1 MRIIIY
7 KLFRQYFLTTFS
19 ISLIF
24 LAGCNQTKQA
34 EKINQNEAVVELP
47 QEKPYS
53 VPDRGISKSRGQLV
67 YAPVY
72 SHIRYFDNKRDFLL
86 GAILSIRNTSIEYG
100 ITINYVRYYDTEGK
114 VIQIYL
120 DEPLILGPLASTEYI
135 IPESNNKGGSGANFL
150 VEWKSDILVN
160 EPIIE
165 VVMVGNQGTMGLS
178 FISEGRVIR
187 NLNE

>member
-1 MRIIIY
+1 MPFKNYLPFI
-7 KLFRQYFLTTFS
+7 FF
-19 ISLIF
+19 ISLVVHS
-24 LAGCNQTKQA
+24 GCNPNKQG
-34 EKINQNEAVVELP
+34 ESLSQNEPVKEIP
-47 QEKPYS
+47 QELPYS
-53 VPDRGISKSRGQLV
+53 VPDRGISKSKGQLV

-86 GAILSIRNTSIEYG
+86 GAILSIRNTSLEHG
-100 ITINYVRYYDTEGK
+100 ITINYVRYYNTDGK
-114 VIQIYL
+114 VIQVFL
-120 DEPLILGPLASTEYI
+120 EEPLVLGPLASTEYI
-135 IPESNNKGGSGANFL
+135 IPESHNMGGSGANFL

-187 NLNE
+187 NLSE